1 MTPHKDAR
9 AIRLMVSDVDG
20 TLVDHDKKL
29 TAATVAA
36 VKRLRDAGVA
46 FTVISARPMSGIQP
60 LLEPLGLDEDV
71 AAFNGGI
78 VFRRDGTIVSR
89 HTIDEGVARGVIDMA
104 AGEDVDTWVFA
115 DDQWFATDG
124 EGPHTKSERVSS
136 DQEPVIRADFDD
148 LLGRADKITF
158 VSDDADRLHA
168 LYEKAHGQYGEQATI
183 AQSQTYYLDVTAL
196 AANKGDGVAAL
207 ARSNGVDLADT
218 AVIGDQHND
227 LPMLARAG
235 LPIAMGNAPD
245 DVKAA
250 ARKVTRANDE
260 DGVAHAIETIIL
272 PTLENHT

>member
-1 MTPHKDAR
+1 MP
-9 AIRLMVSDVDG
+9 IRLMVSDVDG
-20 TLVDHDKKL
+20 TLVDKDKKL
-29 TAATVAA
+29 TDATIAA

-60 LLEPLGLDEDV
+60 LLDPLGLDEDV
-71 AAFNGGI
+71 GAFNGGI
-78 VFRRDGTIVSR
+78 VFRRDGTIVSH
-89 HTIDEGVARGVIDMA
+89 HTIDANVARGVIDMA
-104 AGEDVDTWVFA
+104 AGEGVDTWVFA

-124 EGPHTKSERVSS
+124 DGPHTASERLSS
-136 DQEPVIRADFDD
+136 NQEPAIRADFDD

-168 LYEKAHGQYGEQATI
+168 LYERAHAQYGEQATI

-196 AANKGDGVAAL
+196 AANKGDGVVAL

-227 LPMLARAG
+227 LPMLTRAG

-272 PTLENHT
+272 PTLETPK